1 MKYLPVKTKRN
12 PLMMNK
18 KIYII
23 LGLLLWLTDFY
34 GQQDPQYT
42 QYMYNMNVVNPAYA
56 GSRGTLSLG
65 LLGRSQ
71 WTNVDGGPKTMTFN
85 AHAPVGKKVGMG
97 LSVIADEIGPAK
109 EQNIYADFSY
119 SLTTSEDGRLAFGLK
134 GGLTML
140 DVNLIDVVLP
150 QTSTGDD
157 PLFDE
162 NINDVYPN
170 IGAGIYYYTNK
181 WYASFSVPNILKS
194 EHLDKDNIST
204 TASEEVHYFLTGGY
218 VFDLSSTLKF
228 KPSLMFKGVT
238 GAPVSIDINA
248 NFLMYD
254 RFEVGASYRIDDAV
268 SLLFNF
274 GVTRSFR
281 MGYAY
286 DYTISEFSNS
296 QTGGSH
302 EIILLY
308 DIDFTKKN
316 LKSPRFF

>member
-1 MKYLPVKTKRN
+1 M
-12 PLMMNK
+12 K
-18 KIYII
+18 KITIF
-23 LGLLLWLTDFY
+23 LAFGFLLFFNETNA
-34 GQQDPQYT
+34 QQDPQYT

-71 WTNVDGGPKTMTFN
+71 WTSVDGAPKTLTFDV
-85 AHAPVGKKVGMG
+85 HAPLGKKVGVG

-109 EQNIYADFSY
+109 ETNIYADFSY
-119 SLTTSEDGRLAFGLK
+119 TLTTSEEGRLAFGLK
-134 GGLTML
+134 GGVTML
-140 DVNLIDVVLP
+140 NVNLLDVVLP
-150 QTSTGDD
+150 QTSSAGD
-157 PLFDE
+157 PVFDE
-162 NINDVYPN
+162 NINDTFPN
-170 IGAGIYYYTNK
+170 FGAGVYYYTNK
-181 WYASFSVPNILKS
+181 WYAGFSVPNILTS
-194 EHLDKDNIST
+194 EHLDKDNINT
-204 TASEEVHYFLTGGY
+204 KASEEVHYFLTGGY

-228 KPSLMFKGVT
+228 KPSLMFKGVA

-254 RFEVGASYRIDDAV
+254 RFEVGASYRIEDAV

-274 GVTRSFR
+274 GVTPDFR
-281 MGYAY
+281 IGYAY

-308 DIDFTKKN
+308 DIDFSKKN

>member
-1 MKYLPVKTKRN
+1 MKNL
-12 PLMMNK
+12 

-23 LGLLLWLTDFY
+23 LALMLSLTEMF

-42 QYMYNMNVVNPAYA
+42 QYMYNMNIVNPAYA

-65 LLGRSQ
+65 LLARSQ
-71 WTNVDGGPKTMTFN
+71 WTNVNGGPKTMTFD

-119 SLTTSEDGRLAFGLK
+119 TITTSDQGRLAFGIK
-134 GGLTML
+134 GGVTLL
-140 DVNLIDVVLP
+140 NVNLLDVVLP

-162 NINDVYPN
+162 NINDAFPN
-170 IGAGIYYYTNK
+170 VGAGVYYYNDK
-181 WYASFSVPNILKS
+181 WYAGFSVPNLLKS
-194 EHLDKDNIST
+194 EHLDKENINT
-204 TASEEVHYFLTGGY
+204 KASEEIHYFLTTGY

-228 KPSLMFKGVT
+228 KPSILVKGVT
-238 GAPVSIDINA
+238 GAPVSFDVNA

-254 RFEVGASYRIDDAV
+254 RFEVGASYRWEDAV
-268 SLLFNF
+268 SILFNF

-281 MGYAY
+281 IGYAY

-296 QTGGSH
+296 NTGGSH
-302 EIILLY
+302 ELMLLY
-308 DIDFTKKN
+308 DISFSKKN

>member
-1 MKYLPVKTKRN
+1 
-12 PLMMNK
+12 MMNR
-18 KIYII
+18 KITRA
-23 LGLLLWLTDFY
+23 LVGLLLWITDSY
-34 GQQDPQYT
+34 SQQDPQYT
-42 QYMYNMNVVNPAYA
+42 QYMYNMNIVNPAYA
-56 GSRGTLSLG
+56 GSKGTLSLG

-71 WTNVDGGPKTMTFN
+71 WTSVNGGPQTMSFD

-97 LSVIADEIGPAK
+97 LSMIADEIGPAK

-119 SLTTSEDGRLAFGLK
+119 TVSTSQEGRLAFGLK
-134 GGLTML
+134 GGVTLL
-140 DVNLIDVVLP
+140 NVNLLDVVLP

-162 NINDVYPN
+162 NINDAFPN
-170 IGAGIYYYTNK
+170 FGAGVYYYNDK
-181 WYASFSVPNILKS
+181 WYAGFSVPNILKS
-194 EHLDKDNIST
+194 EHLDKENINT
-204 TASEEVHYFLTGGY
+204 KASEEVHYFLTTGY
-218 VFDLSSTLKF
+218 VFDLSSTLKL
-228 KPSLMFKGVT
+228 KPSVMIKGVT
-238 GAPVSIDINA
+238 GAPISFDVNA
-248 NFLMYD
+248 NVLLYD
-254 RFEVGASYRIDDAV
+254 RFEMGASYRWQDAV

-281 MGYAY
+281 VGYAY

-296 QTGGSH
+296 NTGGSH

>member
-1 MKYLPVKTKRN
+1 MKNL
-12 PLMMNK
+12 
-18 KIYII
+18 KIYIV
-23 LGLLLWLTDFY
+23 LALMLCLSDLY
-34 GQQDPQYT
+34 SQQDPQYT
-42 QYMYNMNVVNPAYA
+42 QYMYNMNVLNPAYA
-56 GSRGTLSLG
+56 GSRGTLSIG

-71 WTNVDGGPKTMTFN
+71 WVNVNGAPQTMTFD

-119 SLTTSEDGRLAFGLK
+119 TIMTSSEGKLAFGLK
-134 GGLTML
+134 GGVTLL
-140 DVNLIDVVLP
+140 DVNLLDITLP
-150 QTSTGDD
+150 QTATGDD

-162 NINDVYPN
+162 NINDVFPN
-170 IGAGIYYYTNK
+170 FGAGVYYYTGK
-181 WYASFSVPNILKS
+181 FYAGFSVPNILKS
-194 EHLDKDNIST
+194 EHLDKDNINT
-204 TASEEVHYFLTGGY
+204 KASEEVHYFLTSGY

-228 KPSLMFKGVT
+228 KPSFMIKGVT
-238 GAPVSIDINA
+238 GAPVSFDVNA

-254 RFEVGASYRIDDAV
+254 RFEIGASYRWQDAV
-268 SLLFNF
+268 SILFNF

-281 MGYAY
+281 VGYAY

-296 QTGGSH
+296 NTGGSH

>member
-1 MKYLPVKTKRN
+1 MLS
-12 PLMMNK
+12 
-18 KIYII
+18 
-23 LGLLLWLTDFY
+23 LTEMF

-42 QYMYNMNVVNPAYA
+42 QYMYNMNIVNPAYA

-65 LLGRSQ
+65 LLARSQ
-71 WTNVDGGPKTMTFN
+71 WTNVNGGPKTMTFD

-119 SLTTSEDGRLAFGLK
+119 TITTSDQGRLAFGIK
-134 GGLTML
+134 GGVTLL
-140 DVNLIDVVLP
+140 NVNLLDVVLP

-162 NINDVYPN
+162 NINDAFPN
-170 IGAGIYYYTNK
+170 VGAGVYYYNDK
-181 WYASFSVPNILKS
+181 WYAGFSVPNLLKS
-194 EHLDKDNIST
+194 EHLDKENINT
-204 TASEEVHYFLTGGY
+204 KASEEIHYFLTTGY

-228 KPSLMFKGVT
+228 KPSILVKGVT
-238 GAPVSIDINA
+238 GAPVSFDVNA

-254 RFEVGASYRIDDAV
+254 RFEVGASYRWEDAV
-268 SLLFNF
+268 SILFNF

-281 MGYAY
+281 IGYAY

-296 QTGGSH
+296 NTGGSH
-302 EIILLY
+302 ELMLLY
-308 DIDFTKKN
+308 DISFSKKN

>member
-1 MKYLPVKTKRN
+1 M
-12 PLMMNK
+12 K
-18 KIYII
+18 KITIF
-23 LGLLLWLTDFY
+23 LAFGFLLFFNETNA
-34 GQQDPQYT
+34 QQDPQYT

-71 WTNVDGGPKTMTFN
+71 WTSVDGAPKTLTFDV
-85 AHAPVGKKVGMG
+85 HAPLGKKVGVG

-109 EQNIYADFSY
+109 ETNIYADFSY
-119 SLTTSEDGRLAFGLK
+119 TLTTSEEGRLAFGLK
-134 GGLTML
+134 GGVTLL
-140 DVNLIDVVLP
+140 NVNLLDVVLP
-150 QTSTGDD
+150 QTSNAGD
-157 PLFDE
+157 PVFDE
-162 NINDVYPN
+162 NINDTFPN
-170 IGAGIYYYTNK
+170 FGAGVYYYTNK
-181 WYASFSVPNILKS
+181 WYAGFSVPNILKS
-194 EHLDKDNIST
+194 EHLDKDNINT
-204 TASEEVHYFLTGGY
+204 KASEEVHYFLTGGY

-254 RFEVGASYRIDDAV
+254 RFEVGASYRIEDAV

-274 GVTRSFR
+274 GVTPDFR
-281 MGYAY
+281 IGYAY

-308 DIDFTKKN
+308 DIDFSKKN